1 MDRIRQSKR
10 ISASDDLILTGQV
23 VWVGNSSL
31 DVLMEI
37 HRQKDIKEIKNH
49 ENSTSTENENESGA
63 VLIQENVPS
72 RLLSSLFTYVA
83 RDKQTGKACLIN
95 HFIPQGKDEENLFK
109 KRETLAQSRKAAKR
123 RASSDPTGSCKDT
136 DTVGGNISAH
146 NVLLSLVERGSAM
159 EDMPALASFN
169 SVLMRYTALENVLV
183 CQPQNV
189 NTAGRVFGGYLSKI
203 FVIFFTPIILHTI
216 NLSCFFRPSFL
227 LISFLFFSSFFI
239 FFFHPFLFSSLF
251 LYLSLLTLLHCF
263 LYHAKSSA
271 NFFPPHQL
279 LNVVIF

>member
-49 ENSTSTENENESGA
+49 VNSIENENENESGA
-63 VLIQENVPS
+63 VLIQENIPS

-83 RDKQTGKACLIN
+83 RDKQTGKACPIN

-123 RASSDPTGSCKDT
+123 KISSELSGSSGSA
-136 DTVGGNISAH
+136 DTVGAH

-189 NTAGRVFGGYLSKI
+189 NTAGRVFGGYLSKNYLLLLLLLLL
-203 FVIFFTPIILHTI
+203 TLIIDHTI
-216 NLSCFFRPSFL
+216 DLSSLPVTPTSL
-227 LISFLFFSSFFI
+227 LPLSILLSLF
-239 FFFHPFLFSSLF
+239 FLFSLFSLYSLYSLYSLF
-251 LYLSLLTLLHCF
+251 PL
-263 LYHAKSSA
+263 
-271 NFFPPHQL
+271 
-279 LNVVIF
+279 I

>member
-1 MDRIRQSKR
+1 MDRIRQSKT
-10 ISASDDLILTGQV
+10 ISASDNLILTGQV

-83 RDKQTGKACLIN
+83 RDKQTGKACPIN

-123 RASSDPTGSCKDT
+123 RASSDPTGSCKDN

-203 FVIFFTPIILHTI
+203 LLLFFTPIICHTV
-216 NLSCFFRPSFL
+216 NLSFNFRPSSHFFSSLLISSLLFSSLLLSFL
-227 LISFLFFSSFFI
+227 LISILI
-239 FFFHPFLFSSLF
+239 FFFYLFFYPFLFYSLI
-251 LYLSLLTLLHCF
+251 LYLS
-263 LYHAKSSA
+263 
-271 NFFPPHQL
+271 
-279 LNVVIF
+279 

>member
-49 ENSTSTENENESGA
+49 VNNIENENKNENENESGA
-63 VLIQENVPS
+63 VLIQENIPS

-83 RDKQTGKACLIN
+83 RDKQTGKACPIN
-95 HFIPQGKDEENLFK
+95 HFIPQGQDEENLFK

-123 RASSDPTGSCKDT
+123 KISSELSGSSGNADA
-136 DTVGGNISAH
+136 VGAH

-203 FVIFFTPIILHTI
+203 FLLLLFTLLIDYII
-216 NLSCFFRPSFL
+216 NLSSPVPAPPPL
-227 LISFLFFSSFFI
+227 L
-239 FFFHPFLFSSLF
+239 LF
-251 LYLSLLTLLHCF
+251 L
-263 LYHAKSSA
+263 
-271 NFFPPHQL
+271 
-279 LNVVIF
+279 